1 MESKFG
7 HDPVSGARW
16 EIHGL
21 EEGIPV
27 VEVWTDDYIPFEPA
41 PTSWKWE
48 LRDEIR
54 SRCQLLRP
62 SAGQTLSAT
71 FFGAVPPRSDV
82 ENLVLY
88 NIDDTFKSFK
98 QAGCN
103 GVRFEHGAEVPLPA
117 PSGEAYP
124 FCFRYA
130 LAPRPGTF
138 IGWDQGRTL
147 ASFDW
152 TNLGEFARENKLA
165 QVWLALARSDVE
177 PSFPVVAPEA
187 KFAVQVEVRPPV
199 GKEWVLGKLVK
210 PIFDGVICAF
220 QAHTNTKDLT
230 EITVRLAKDLP
241 VYPEDLRRY
250 LRDQCRAV
258 LGSVPRLFL
267 VHGAGVKGN
276 PSDDLCMAGELLPAE
291 PADDRWAIK
300 GKIVELS
307 RRNS

>member
-1 MESKFG
+1 MESKFDQ
-7 HDPVSGARW
+7 DPVSGARW
-16 EIHGL
+16 EIRGSS
-21 EEGIPV
+21 EDIPI
-27 VEVWTDDYIPFEPA
+27 VEVWADDYMPFEPA

-62 SAGQTLSAT
+62 SAGQMLNAT

-103 GVRFEHGAEVPLPA
+103 GVRFEHGAEVPPPA
-117 PSGEAYP
+117 PSGETYP

-130 LAPRPGTF
+130 LAPRPDTF

-152 TNLGEFARENKLA
+152 TDLGGFAGDNKLA

-177 PSFPVVAPEA
+177 PFFPAVAPEA
-187 KFAVQVEVRPPV
+187 KFAVRVEVRPPRA
-199 GKEWVLGKLVK
+199 KEWTLGKLMK
-210 PIFDGVICAF
+210 PVFDGVICAF
-220 QAHTNTKDLT
+220 QAHTDLSVLP
-230 EITVRLAKDLP
+230 EVLPLLAKQLQAD
-241 VYPEDLRRY
+241 PEEIRGY
-250 LRDQCRAV
+250 LLDQRQAV
-258 LGSVPRLFL
+258 LGTVKGL
-267 VHGAGVKGN
+267 VAPFRAGVKWY
-276 PSDDLCMAGELLPAE
+276 PSDHWCVAGELLAAE
-291 PADDRWAIK
+291 STDDRWAIK
-300 GKIVELS
+300 AKIVDLS